1 MSGPYGKGSGKASN
15 TGENT
20 GKNSGKNSG
29 KNIGTGEITWPV
41 IAADNFEDRTG
52 KNSGKN
58 SGKNIGTGEIT
69 WPVIAADDFE
79 DRPLISLVA
88 PRAGSDS
95 RTGGKA
101 GGMVGKAGKA
111 GNGSGVKGGANNRS
125 TYNLQIVH
133 PPGQRSFTMEHIG
146 AATTMKDLRD
156 DFFDTVD
163 DEGVPPGW
171 TTGGIFTCSTVG
183 LAIADTRW
191 PRVGGRAA
199 VPSTTTIQ
207 QLIDL
212 GFNINTDHLKFLAQR
227 NGRHG
232 Y

>member
-41 IAADNFEDRTG
+41 IAADDFEDRTG

-101 GGMVGKAGKA
+101 SGMVGKAGKAGKA

-156 DFFDTVD
+156 DFFDTV
-163 DEGVPPGW
+163 G
-171 TTGGIFTCSTVG
+171 
-183 LAIADTRW
+183 
-191 PRVGGRAA
+191 AA

-212 GFNINTDHLKFLAQR
+212 GFNINTDHLKFVAQR